1 MQLIF
6 IIFLSVVFFLSII
19 ISHNKNSKAL
29 GGIAIIIAI
38 ILGAIS
44 FFDGIDIKIGNNS
57 TLIEDNRSIT
67 NVDIYE
73 PIDVIFSR
81 AIGMTFFIVVFYLSW
96 ILSTTKED
104 DE

>member
-6 IIFLSVVFFLSII
+6 IIFLIAVFFLSII

-38 ILGAIS
+38 IIGAIS
-44 FFDGIDIKIGNNS
+44 LFDGIDLKIGTNS
-57 TLIEDNRSIT
+57 TLNDDNRSIT

-73 PIDVIFSR
+73 PVDPNFSR
-81 AIGMTFFIVVFYLSW
+81 AIGLMFFIVVFYLAW
-96 ILSTTKED
+96 ILSTKEN
-104 DE
+104 E